1 METDSSTLENLLNEC
16 NVARITGLSVTSVR
30 RWRLMKV
37 VLRARHYAD
46 MSEQT
51 YLKTKRKAARYLGV
65 SLGSLERLMR
75 SGLAYIRVGNL
86 VRFRPEDLTDYIE
99 RRRVQRTEDAA

>member
-1 METDSSTLENLLNEC
+1 
-16 NVARITGLSVTSVR
+16 
-30 RWRLMKV
+30 
-37 VLRARHYAD
+37 

-51 YLKTKRKAARYLGV
+51 YLKNKREAARYLGV

-86 VRFRPEDLTDYIE
+86 VRFRPEDLADFIE
-99 RRRVQRTEDAA
+99 RRRVEPLPSGGGNQAEGR